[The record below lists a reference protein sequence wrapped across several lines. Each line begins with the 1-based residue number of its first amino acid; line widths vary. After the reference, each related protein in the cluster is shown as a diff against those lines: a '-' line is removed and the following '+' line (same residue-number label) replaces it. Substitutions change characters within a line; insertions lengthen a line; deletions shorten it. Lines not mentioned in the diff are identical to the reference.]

1 VTHTIIEKMNVQIGS
16 AILYSGKKYIIT
28 AAIHTPILIIISPRT
43 CKYAASTLI
52 FLVAFSF
59 ELS

>member
-1 VTHTIIEKMNVQIGS
+1 MKVQIGS

-59 ELS
+59 EFS